1 MLLAMLTDPINW
13 TGCMQLTPPPML
25 LLLLLLLLLLTLMTR
40 FPMLFHAVVGK
51 DEREA
56 NSPSWFNVTGALPDL
71 PDHVITMYCSLKM
84 ERTKLISGVASIYLQ
99 LPRFWFCEPQIG
111 IGSALL

>member
-1 MLLAMLTDPINW
+1 
-13 TGCMQLTPPPML
+13 MQLTQLVRLPPM

-71 PDHVITMYCSLKM
+71 PDLPDHVVTISL
-84 ERTKLISGVASIYLQ
+84 Q
-99 LPRFWFCEPQIG
+99 F
-111 IGSALL
+111 